1 MRGMDDEQEFRAFE
15 REFTLIPAAE
25 RQRLYTDRKAH
36 KEVVVFLHEWG
47 HTLGLIHHEDRREI
61 MNPAYDSEETQFSD
75 FDKQIVALVVE
86 RRLKAREEPFP
97 EGAELSSLLATMPAD
112 EGSAEDRA
120 HLIDL
125 VRRRAAAQPSGR
137 RAGPSG
143 RDGREGRDARDGR
156 DNRNSLELPPGDVE
170 AFNRAVAA
178 VNAGHS
184 EDAWKL
190 LAPIIEHASAKKAGA
205 GTWLH
210 LAELALAS
218 GALTRADEAAG
229 RAGKAPEAQKIVADI
244 ESTRHRIALP
254 LDAGKVGVPP
264 EKEPAYVAAFYD
276 TARLIAGPD
285 RAAAQA
291 RLAALAAAFPD
302 APGVDVLTC
311 DIELRAKHL
320 PAASKRCEAALAK
333 FKGATRAHYFLAL
346 IAVQG
351 RREVIAEQ
359 HLRQAILLDP
369 TDPTCWRMLAQF
381 YRSTGAT
388 RRLAQ
393 LANEHEQ
400 LLASPLPE

>member
-1 MRGMDDEQEFRAFE
+1 M
-15 REFTLIPAAE
+15 
-25 RQRLYTDRKAH
+25 
-36 KEVVVFLHEWG
+36 
-47 HTLGLIHHEDRREI
+47 
-61 MNPAYDSEETQFSD
+61 
-75 FDKQIVALVVE
+75 
-86 RRLKAREEPFP
+86 
-97 EGAELSSLLATMPAD
+97 
-112 EGSAEDRA
+112 
-120 HLIDL
+120 
-125 VRRRAAAQPSGR
+125 
-137 RAGPSG
+137 
-143 RDGREGRDARDGR
+143 
-156 DNRNSLELPPGDVE
+156 E

-210 LAELALAS
+210 IAELASAS

-229 RAGKAPEAQKIVADI
+229 RAGKAPEAQKVVADI

-285 RAAAQA
+285 RAAARA

-311 DIELRAKHL
+311 DIELRARHL
-320 PAASKRCEAALAK
+320 PAATKRCEAALAK

-346 IAVQG
+346 IAVQS

>member
-1 MRGMDDEQEFRAFE
+1 M
-15 REFTLIPAAE
+15 IPAAE

-47 HTLGLIHHEDRREI
+47 HTLGLIHHEDRGSI
-61 MNPAYDSEETQFSD
+61 MNPAYDSEQTQFSD

-112 EGSAEDRA
+112 EGSAEERA
-120 HLIDL
+120 HLIEL

-137 RAGPSG
+137 RGGPSE
-143 RDGREGRDARDGR
+143 RDGREPGRPRRTRQSEQPRAAAGRRGSLQPRRRRRQRRAQRGRLEIAGADHRARER
-156 DNRNSLELPPGDVE
+156 
-170 AFNRAVAA
+170 
-178 VNAGHS
+178 
-184 EDAWKL
+184 
-190 LAPIIEHASAKKAGA
+190 KKAGA

-210 LAELALAS
+210 IAELASAS

-229 RAGKAPEAQKIVADI
+229 RAGKAPEAQKVVADI

-285 RAAAQA
+285 RAAARA

-333 FKGATRAHYFLAL
+333 FKGATRAHYFLGAHR
-346 IAVQG
+346 G
-351 RREVIAEQ
+351 PSRREVVAEQ

-388 RRLAQ
+388 RRLTQ